1 MINWTKGTDVDPVD
15 RSVDERRE
23 QEVVCINSFCL
34 YVTQTLTATLYGIFQ
49 NLLYSCV

>member
-23 QEVVCINSFCL
+23 QEVVFVYLSQPSIGSFKISCIVVF
-34 YVTQTLTATLYGIFQ
+34 
-49 NLLYSCV
+49 SCFDTGVD